1 MNSALRYLN
10 PVLTDRVNHLID
22 NTYGILPTAPKLQTD
37 MTHAKYR
44 EKLENYEI
52 DLMKANGFNF
62 MVKNVPLFAQSS
74 ATKKDVKV
82 TYAALRDTFNE
93 FGTVRKISVFKGVVY
108 LTFKNNKQATDTHKL
123 INNMQMG
130 KNILKTKCIF

>member
-1 MNSALRYLN
+1 MNSTLRYLN

-22 NTYGILPTAPKLQTD
+22 NTYGPLPSPPKLTNGI
-37 MTHAKYR
+37 THAEYR

-52 DLMKANGFNF
+52 ELIKTNGFNF
-62 MVKNVPLFAQSS
+62 MIKNVPLYAQSS

-93 FGTVRKISVFKGVVY
+93 FGTVRKISVFRGVVL
-108 LTFKNNKQATDTHKL
+108 LTFKIKKQAEETHSL

-130 KNILKTKCIF
+130 KNIIKTKVI

>member
-22 NTYGILPTAPKLQTD
+22 NTYGPLPSPPKLTNGI
-37 MTHAKYR
+37 THTEYR

-52 DLMKANGFNF
+52 ELIKTNGFNF
-62 MVKNVPLFAQSS
+62 MIKNVPLYAQSS

-93 FGTVRKISVFKGVVY
+93 FGTVRKISVFKGVVF
-108 LTFKNNKQATDTHKL
+108 LTFKTKKQAEETHNL

-130 KNILKTKCIF
+130 KNIIKTKVI

>member
-10 PVLTDRVNHLID
+10 PMLTDRVNHLID
-22 NTYGILPTAPKLQTD
+22 NTYGPLPSPPKLTNGI
-37 MTHAKYR
+37 THADYR
-44 EKLENYEI
+44 EKLENYETELI
-52 DLMKANGFNF
+52 KANGYNF
-62 MVKNVPLFAQSS
+62 IIKNVPLYAQSS

-93 FGTVRKISVFKGVVY
+93 FGTVKRINVFKGVVY
-108 LTFKNNKQATDTHKL
+108 LSFKTKNQAEETHNL

-130 KNILKTKCIF
+130 KNIIKTKVI

>member
-22 NTYGILPTAPKLQTD
+22 NTYGPLPSPPKFTNGI
-37 MTHAKYR
+37 THAEYH

-52 DLMKANGFNF
+52 ELIKTNGFNF
-62 MVKNVPLFAQSS
+62 MIKNVPLYAQSS

-93 FGTVRKISVFKGVVY
+93 FGTVRKISVFKGVVF
-108 LTFKNNKQATDTHKL
+108 LTFKTKKQAEETHKL

-130 KNILKTKCIF
+130 KNIIKTKVI

>member
-22 NTYGILPTAPKLQTD
+22 NTYGPIPTPPKLSNGI
-37 MTHAKYR
+37 THAEYR

-52 DLMKANGFNF
+52 ELIKANGFNF
-62 MVKNVPLFAQSS
+62 MIKNVPLYAQSS

-93 FGTVRKISVFKGVVY
+93 FGTVRKISVFKGVVF
-108 LTFKNNKQATDTHKL
+108 LTFKTKKQAEETHNL

-130 KNILKTKCIF
+130 KNIIKTKVI

>member
-22 NTYGILPTAPKLQTD
+22 NTYGPLPSPPKLTNGI
-37 MTHAKYR
+37 THTEYR

-52 DLMKANGFNF
+52 ELIKTNGFNF
-62 MVKNVPLFAQSS
+62 MIKNVPLYAQSS

-93 FGTVRKISVFKGVVY
+93 FGTVRKISVFKGVVF
-108 LTFKNNKQATDTHKL
+108 LTFETKKQAEETHNL

-130 KNILKTKCIF
+130 KNIIKTKVI

>member
-10 PVLTDRVNHLID
+10 PVLTDRVNHLLE
-22 NTYGILPTAPKLQTD
+22 NTYGHLPSPPKLSNGI
-37 MTHAKYR
+37 THAEYR

-52 DLMKANGFNF
+52 ELIKVNGFNF
-62 MVKNVPLFAQSS
+62 MIKNVPLYAQNS

-93 FGTVRKISVFKGVVY
+93 FGTVKKISVFRGVVF
-108 LTFKNNKQATDTHKL
+108 LTFKTKKQAEETHNL
-123 INNMQMG
+123 INNMQLG
-130 KNILKTKCIF
+130 KNIIKTKVI